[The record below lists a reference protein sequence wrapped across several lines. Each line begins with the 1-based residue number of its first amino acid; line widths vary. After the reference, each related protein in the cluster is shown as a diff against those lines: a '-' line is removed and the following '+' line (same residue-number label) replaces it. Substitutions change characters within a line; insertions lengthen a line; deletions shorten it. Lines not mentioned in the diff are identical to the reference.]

1 MEESLRIFNQKYRK
15 RISRKGKV
23 KALEIRI
30 NKEIKDYHES
40 LFMGLSTR
48 QFICSLGAVGAAVG
62 IYFGLKGILD
72 KETLSWLCI
81 VCAAP
86 LAAAGFFKYNGMNFE
101 QFVIAYIYSEFIC
114 SGVRTYQSENYIYD
128 AYKEV
133 LKDVSVRKKETKKG
147 KKKNTENSS
156 AINTD

>member
-1 MEESLRIFNQKYRK
+1 M
-15 RISRKGKV
+15 
-23 KALEIRI
+23 EIRI

-40 LFMGLSTR
+40 LFFGLSMR
-48 QFICSLGAVGAAVG
+48 QFACSLAAVGAAVG
-62 IYFGLKGILD
+62 IYFGLSKVLD
-72 KETLSWLCI
+72 KETVSWLCI

-101 QFVIAYIYSEFIC
+101 QFVVAYIYSEFLC
-114 SGVRTYQSENYIYD
+114 SGIRTYQSENYIYD

-133 LKDVSVRKKETKKG
+133 IADVPVRKEKTKKG
-147 KKKNTENSS
+147 KKKNSKVGT

>member
-1 MEESLRIFNQKYRK
+1 M
-15 RISRKGKV
+15 
-23 KALEIRI
+23 EIRI

-40 LFMGLSTR
+40 LFMGLSMR
-48 QFICSLGAVGAAVG
+48 QFMCSLGAVGAAVG
-62 IYFGLKGILD
+62 IYFGLKGVLD
-72 KETLSWLCI
+72 KETVSWLCI

-86 LAAAGFFKYNGMNFE
+86 LAAAGFFNYNGMNFE

-114 SGVRTYQSENYIYD
+114 SGVRTYQSENYIYE

-133 LKDVSVRKKETKKG
+133 LKDVSVRKEKTKKG
-147 KKKNTENSS
+147 KKKNPENSS

>member
-1 MEESLRIFNQKYRK
+1 M
-15 RISRKGKV
+15 
-23 KALEIRI
+23 EIRI

-40 LFMGLSTR
+40 LFFGLSTR
-48 QFICSLGAVGAAVG
+48 QFICSVAALGAAVG
-62 IYFGLKGILD
+62 IYFGLRNYID
-72 KETLSWLCI
+72 KETVSWLCI

-101 QFVIAYIYSEFIC
+101 QFVVAMVYSEILC

-133 LKDVSVRKKETKKG
+133 LKDVSVRKEKTKKG
-147 KKKNTENSS
+147 KAENSKDS
-156 AINTD
+156 TAINSD

>member
-1 MEESLRIFNQKYRK
+1 M
-15 RISRKGKV
+15 
-23 KALEIRI
+23 EIRI

-40 LFMGLSTR
+40 LFMGLSMR
-48 QFICSLGAVGAAVG
+48 QFMCSLGAVGAAVG
-62 IYFGLKGILD
+62 IYFGLKGVLD
-72 KETLSWLCI
+72 KETVSWLCI

-86 LAAAGFFKYNGMNFE
+86 LAAAGFFNYNGMNFE
-101 QFVIAYIYSEFIC
+101 QFVVAYIYSEFIC
-114 SGVRTYQSENYIYD
+114 SGVRTYQSDNYIYD

-156 AINTD
+156 TINTD